1 MSNNAA
7 NSATSPNIKVL
18 NSVIGNTAANTIKN
32 TAANAAN
39 TIKNT
44 ATNAANTLKNT
55 ATNAVNAMANSFKSV
70 QTNMANATNDVTN
83 SATNVADV
91 VADSVKESVSAV
103 PSPAPSLSFS
113 LPLILGIGLLIIA
126 FVLIIYYRSTI
137 QNSITKAYN
146 SMTNMMNP
154 PPPPPPPVADVNTV
168 NKILPTRKTVYNV
181 NSNKYTYSDA
191 EPLCKALGA
200 ELATYDQVK
209 QAWDQGADWCNYG
222 WVKGQA
228 AVYPTQKSTYDAL
241 QLSSTDDERMACGA
255 VGVNGGYMDN
265 PEVRFGVNC
274 YGEKPSET
282 AHDLKTTNELM
293 QPPLTP
299 SALKQKVKELHY
311 KSEANLIGLLPFNQN
326 QW

>member
-70 QTNMANATNDVTN
+70 QTNMENATNDVTN

-103 PSPAPSLSFS
+103 PSTAPSLSFS

-146 SMTNMMNP
+146 SMTNIMKPAP
-154 PPPPPPPVADVNTV
+154 PPPPPPADVNTV
-168 NKILPTRKTVYNV
+168 NKMLPTRKTVFNV
-181 NSNKYTYSDA
+181 NSNKYTYGDA
-191 EPLCKALGA
+191 EPCARR
-200 ELATYDQVK
+200 LAP
-209 QAWDQGADWCNYG
+209 NSP
-222 WVKGQA
+222 
-228 AVYPTQKSTYDAL
+228 PTIK
-241 QLSSTDDERMACGA
+241 
-255 VGVNGGYMDN
+255 
-265 PEVRFGVNC
+265 
-274 YGEKPSET
+274 
-282 AHDLKTTNELM
+282 
-293 QPPLTP
+293 
-299 SALKQKVKELHY
+299 
-311 KSEANLIGLLPFNQN
+311 
-326 QW
+326 